1 MLVSFPVP
9 RCRTESTRMSFPSLI
24 QQTLNNVYHV
34 PSTVLGTGD
43 KVENKTEGVP
53 VLVEMASF
61 SRVVGETA
69 NKRVVLLTFLMWL

>member
-9 RCRTESTRMSFPSLI
+9 RCHSESTGMSFPSFI

-43 KVENKTEGVP
+43 KVENKTEGGP

>member
-1 MLVSFPVP
+1 M
-9 RCRTESTRMSFPSLI
+9 
-24 QQTLNNVYHV
+24 

-43 KVENKTEGVP
+43 KVENKTEGGP